1 MELPELPE
9 PEVVGCYFEEGFQP
23 HLPAMCLDWK
33 GNAAAL
39 SSRPW
44 LLPNGSSLTGPA
56 PVRFGIEIH
65 RRSWDGY
72 AVRLVWNETC
82 FEWSNLMRKQLLN
95 CCFGAILAAMGTDL
109 LYLLDQPVQH
119 EATASLKAG

>member
-1 MELPELPE
+1 
-9 PEVVGCYFEEGFQP
+9 
-23 HLPAMCLDWK
+23 MCLDWK

-95 CCFGAILAAMGTDL
+95 CCFGAILAAGHGYRPAL
-109 LYLLDQPVQH
+109 SPR
-119 EATASLKAG
+119 SAGAARGNREPESRLNRVAHGEWRRRNAAGRYAAG